1 MSTVAS
7 TSTSRP
13 DFASIFDAALEIYKL
28 KTKKDLASHPLLSSL
43 PSQCCASPE
52 AILSAFPAFDKID
65 GAFTRWVIPTVNILH
80 WFWGILGQVAGPV
93 NIKMYPYGEYLL

>member
-13 DFASIFDAALEIYKL
+13 DFASIFDAALERYKL

-43 PSQCCASPE
+43 PSQYCASPQ
-52 AILSAFPAFDKID
+52 AILSAFPTLDKID
-65 GAFTRWVIPTVNILH
+65 GTFTRWVIPTINILH
-80 WFWGILGQVAGPV
+80 TFSGIIGQVAGLV
-93 NIKMYPYGEYLL
+93 NIIYPYKEYLL

>member
-13 DFASIFDAALEIYKL
+13 DFASIFEVALEIYKL

-65 GAFTRWVIPTVNILH
+65 SAFTKWVIPTVNILH

-93 NIKMYPYGEYLL
+93 NIRMHSYGEYLL